1 MTPVTSC
8 CVKIV
13 LMPDIGSWVEVEE
26 LRRVWWG
33 VMILDK

>member
-1 MTPVTSC
+1 MTPAASC
-8 CVKIV
+8 CVEIV
-13 LMPDIGSWVEVEE
+13 LMSDIGSWVEVEE